1 MESWREGKGVFIK
14 STLNYLSIF
23 VYYLSLVVSEQN
35 IVSFFVM
42 KEMRLALNVIRICGS
57 KNSIINL
64 SFFFFVLIIHYIC
77 TIIQYELYYFSHDFK

>member
-1 MESWREGKGVFIK
+1 MEEGEGVFIK

-57 KNSIINL
+57 KNSTINL
-64 SFFFFVLIIHYIC
+64 SLFFFVLIINNIC
-77 TIIQYELYYFSHDFK
+77 IIQYILYYFSHDFK